1 MPLVRILALDVGQKR
16 IGVAVSDP
24 LGITAQGV
32 GVIARKNIEDDINAV
47 KKFVDEYGADSIV
60 VGMPINMDG
69 TKGES
74 AKKVAEFVE
83 TVSSGLNIPVV
94 TYDER
99 LSTKESERF
108 LIFSDVSRKKRK
120 GVIDKIAAQLI
131 LESYLERLKNSS
143 QVK

>member
-1 MPLVRILALDVGQKR
+1 MPIARILALDVGQKR

-24 LGITAQGV
+24 LGITAQGA
-32 GVIARKNIEDDINAV
+32 GVITRKNIEDDINEV
-47 KKFVDEYGADSIV
+47 KKYIDEYKAESIV

-74 AKKVAEFVE
+74 AKKVTEFVE

-99 LSTKESERF
+99 LSTKESEKF
-108 LIFSDVSRKKRK
+108 LISSDVSRKKRK
-120 GVIDKIAAQLI
+120 SVIDKIAAQLI
-131 LESYLERLKNSS
+131 LESYLERLKNS
-143 QVK
+143 K